1 MDKALELRAALSS
14 SIFKAIE
21 TDEFKEK
28 LIIILKSE
36 LIKIVLMKKE
46 ELLNAEVFNS
56 IKLCLRKDLLCAA
69 SQTAFKDS
77 IYKIIDDNLK
87 SLEKSNETLGSIIP
101 PAFVNSLKV
110 YVYNHSD
117 EISSALRNLI
127 NSEHVVK
134 KINSEV
140 STMLNGFN
148 PMITRF
154 INATAIQGKI
164 IAGIN
169 NYLDDSKNMMDLVN
183 FINSMLDNLMAK
195 KVSEFASY
203 FPIEGR
209 KSLID
214 SISSEILNNV
224 FSEKLI
230 DLMLIKLEDI
240 IKYQLINLNEDS
252 SGLNDKINCLASYF
266 MNISYPVLLESDS
279 IKELIEFLSNN
290 LMEIILN
297 KPLIDLLGN

>member
-1 MDKALELRAALSS
+1 MDKAVELRAALSS